1 MEALKKKYSIGISA
15 GNFKK
20 IEMEAERLWVSKN
33 SVVQIIIM
41 EWTPLQNLPEATLKF
56 LKKRKWKWKY
66 IKTSF
71 SFPQQTIQK
80 LKEKAELSHMRP
92 ATYINALLSS
102 FGYIYIK

>member
-1 MEALKKKYSIGISA
+1 METLKKWYSIGIST

-20 IEMEAERLWVSKN
+20 IEAEAERLWISKN
-33 SVVQIIIM
+33 SVMQIIII
-41 EWTPLQNLPEATLKF
+41 EWFPIQNLPEATLKI

-80 LKEKAELSHMRP
+80 LKEKAELSQMRP